1 MNLINCN
8 FYSLRTHNNP
18 KLLYFNYTTQPL
30 YKRLSYYKSRYKRY
44 INNHD
49 NYIIAFEIIKYKDV
63 YIELEQQIQID
74 KDGKNKDVLNG
85 ILNKYI
91 RENDCINKNKIQYED
106 NNIDIKNIKNDNN
119 IIDTNNTENII
130 DTNTENNIINNK
142 SSIVNKKS
150 NNSKTYKNY
159 QNNIQDNTT
168 KKVLSFVDDFIDNS
182 NNYTFEKSIA
192 KNDDII
198 DNNNIN
204 DKPSDIIDDNNDNIK
219 DTNDIPSNIIDN
231 NDDIKDTNDISSN
244 IIDNNDDIKDTND
257 IEPVNNDNLIVDNTD
272 NTDNNKSYH
281 KQNFIKNN
289 FKVFDDFY
297 KELNKNKDNKIDD
310 NTTLKLKD
318 KNNVLRDKYDDIL
331 KKKSLIRQKIHNYNK
346 TKKCIYNDN
355 IDELFNVKNSNKTL
369 KVKKLQ

>member
-1 MNLINCN
+1 MNLINYN
-8 FYSLRTHNNP
+8 FYSLRIHSNP
-18 KLLYFNYTTQPL
+18 NLLYFGYTTQPL
-30 YKRLSYYKSRYKRY
+30 YKRLSYYKGRYKRY

-119 IIDTNNTENII
+119 IIDTNNTDNII
-130 DTNTENNIINNK
+130 DINTTNNQINNK
-142 SSIVNKKS
+142 SCIVKKKS
-150 NNSKTYKNY
+150 NNTKTFKNY
-159 QNNIQDNTT
+159 QNNSQDITT

-244 IIDNNDDIKDTND
+244 IIDNND
-257 IEPVNNDNLIVDNTD
+257 NLMVDNTD
-272 NTDNNKSYH
+272 NSNDNRTYDN
-281 KQNFIKNN
+281 QNYIK
-289 FKVFDDFY
+289 DIEGIY
-297 KELNKNKDNKIDD
+297 RQINKNKDNKIDD
-310 NTTLKLKD
+310 NTSLKSKD
-318 KNNVLRDKYDDIL
+318 RQSSWVDEYKNLM
-331 KKKSLIRQKIHNYNK
+331 KKQSNCYKTKIQEHNK
-346 TKKCIYNDN
+346 TKKCISYEN
-355 IDELFNVKNSNKTL
+355 IDDFKIKNNHKKTL
-369 KVKKLQ
+369 KVNKLQ